1 MILYPGV
8 KILDEQSNEYMIDE
22 YISSGS
28 FGSVF
33 KAIRIID
40 NKEFAVKSIWVHHF
54 PNERVKIAFENEINL
69 ATGIKNDHVIEY
81 VYVHDGKSHQNLPPY
96 IIMELAT
103 EGTLKSKLEE
113 KKKIWVIFLWQ
124 RDNCNV

>member
-40 NKEFAVKSIWVHHF
+40 NKEFAVKALSTSF

-103 EGTLKSKLEE
+103 EGTLKSKT
-113 KKKIWVIFLWQ
+113 
-124 RDNCNV
+124 